1 MYGYDQSAYGGH
13 PQDPHAPH
21 GQPPYGQPQQGGGY
35 GEQPQYPQADQYQQ
49 QGGYG
54 AQPHHDPH
62 HAQQQ
67 AQHAQQQAQ
76 HQAAA
81 QHQPAPATPLNLVD
95 GLRAY
100 TSGAL
105 ATEDFQDIFWSAKV
119 YCPRG
124 DTPGF
129 LAVQTTQEPVIP
141 LFTSLRELR
150 KYAGKESRYFTVT
163 GGEVLDLLPHGYGF
177 ALDMEGEHRLVLDAK
192 AVDEMTEYAM
202 RRVYG

>member
-21 GQPPYGQPQQGGGY
+21 GQPPYGAPQQPPGTGY
-35 GEQPQYPQADQYQQ
+35 GEPSPYAQPEQYQQ
-49 QGGYG
+49 HGQHGQHGEHPG
-54 AQPHHDPH
+54 HGQH
-62 HAQQQ
+62 QQQ
-67 AQHAQQQAQ
+67 H
-76 HQAAA
+76 A
-81 QHQPAPATPLNLVD
+81 QHQPAPAAPLTLVD

-105 ATEDFQDIFWSAKV
+105 ATEEFQDIFWSAKV

-124 DTPGF
+124 ETPGF

-192 AVDEMTEYAM
+192 AVDEMTDYAM

>member
-1 MYGYDQSAYGGH
+1 MYGYDQNAYGGGG
-13 PQDPHAPH
+13 PDPHGH
-21 GQPPYGQPQQGGGY
+21 GQHGQQHGHGHPPYGTQP
-35 GEQPQYPQADQYQQ
+35 PPPVA
-49 QGGYG
+49 GYG
-54 AQPHHDPH
+54 APSAYPEQQPYAQPQPHPPS
-62 HAQQQ
+62 
-67 AQHAQQQAQ
+67 
-76 HQAAA
+76 QAAT
-81 QHQPAPATPLNLVD
+81 TPLSLTD
-95 GLRAY
+95 ALRAY

-105 ATEDFQDIFWSAKV
+105 STEEFQAVFWSAKV

-124 DTPGF
+124 DAPGF

-177 ALDMEGEHRLVLDAK
+177 ALDMEGEHRIVFDAK
-192 AVDEMTEYAM
+192 AADEMTEYAM